1 MHRMRNRKFES
12 IPLLR
17 GVTCEPEL
25 SPIGLRRPSGHGPRP
40 PEPNDMMH
48 ARELAVEIPE
58 ADGAQQIGGPGSD
71 FTPGAV
77 ASPAAAENSPI
88 PPLPIGSHRAR
99 AGYRLAEALSRPSTS
114 ILAVTIF
121 VGQASI
127 VKPLATA
134 IFCAPFA
141 V

>member
-1 MHRMRNRKFES
+1 
-12 IPLLR
+12 
-17 GVTCEPEL
+17 
-25 SPIGLRRPSGHGPRP
+25 
-40 PEPNDMMH
+40 MMH

-71 FTPGAV
+71 FTPAV

-127 VKPLATA
+127 VNPLATA
-134 IFCAPFA
+134 IFWVSFA